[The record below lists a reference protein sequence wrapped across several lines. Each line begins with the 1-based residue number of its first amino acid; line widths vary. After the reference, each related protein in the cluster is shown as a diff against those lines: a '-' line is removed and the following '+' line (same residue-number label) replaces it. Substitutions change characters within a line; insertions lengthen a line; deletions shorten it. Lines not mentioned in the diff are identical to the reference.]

1 MQPILNKKL
10 FQTYIRNSTAI
21 ISIALFSSAA
31 AHADTLIMGSDQ
43 TINSHS
49 YESVLVEEG
58 TLTGSNLTITSAEIA
73 ALLVTGGGQANL
85 TNTVI
90 NTSGYN
96 AFAVDAIGTTV
107 KLSGADITTS
117 GERGYGL
124 LAEENGLIEA
134 NANIST
140 SGFKA
145 HGVQA
150 GGGTETLLGTVKLT
164 GGTVKTTGSD
174 AYGLHAVYGGIID
187 GTTTITTEG
196 TNAYGAFAESGSAI
210 TLDGA
215 SIRTSG
221 NKGYGLLV
229 NNDDQTTGGKITANN
244 VDVLVSGADTEVAR
258 IENNAEMSVSNSR
271 LEAKSAAGVALVNEA
286 KFDITGSTIVS
297 AQQSFVS
304 HLDRS
309 GQTQTINLGQGSV
322 ATQNNGTLLLVIRN
336 TDGADGE
343 VKFTVTAGAV
353 AQGDIIDLD
362 TRTTGG
368 TDVTIEENAVWSGA
382 LQGVRHFTSLQK
394 GTVNFNGETNI
405 SGDLSGNG
413 ATYNFSSS
421 GGNIGGK
428 VNLTNN
434 SRTSGGT
441 INTLIAVGGD
451 VNVDQTSVFGGN
463 WSIAGDLS
471 NQGVLSPGNAIGV
484 IKIGGSL
491 NLTGISVYEVN
502 IDPNGGADMV
512 SVDGTAELAGNIIV
526 KPLNGF
532 NLTSP
537 YKILT
542 ANNIHGQFSGASFE
556 KPTDFLNSFLHYS
569 DNSVTLIVD
578 RNNTSFSSAAQ
589 TSNQASVANALDHMP
604 LSNPIVAT
612 IALSSRED
620 ARRAFDPLSG
630 EIHAS
635 VMTGLIEDSQNIR
648 NTAADRIRASFDTTD
663 KSPATGKALWGAVFG
678 SRGSIGE
685 TDNTAKFKRSV
696 TGILVGVDGDIS
708 NDWRVGA
715 LAGFSQSDYKADDRA
730 SSADADNYHLGLYG
744 GTQWG
749 AIGFR
754 TGLAYT

>member
-229 NNDDQTTGGKITANN
+229 NNDDQTTGGTITANN

-322 ATQNNGTLLLVIRN
+322 ATQNNVY
-336 TDGADGE
+336 
-343 VKFTVTAGAV
+343 
-353 AQGDIIDLD
+353 
-362 TRTTGG
+362 
-368 TDVTIEENAVWSGA
+368 
-382 LQGVRHFTSLQK
+382 TSACYPQH
-394 GTVNFNGETNI
+394 
-405 SGDLSGNG
+405 
-413 ATYNFSSS
+413 
-421 GGNIGGK
+421 
-428 VNLTNN
+428 
-434 SRTSGGT
+434 R
-441 INTLIAVGGD
+441 
-451 VNVDQTSVFGGN
+451 
-463 WSIAGDLS
+463 
-471 NQGVLSPGNAIGV
+471 
-484 IKIGGSL
+484 
-491 NLTGISVYEVN
+491 
-502 IDPNGGADMV
+502 
-512 SVDGTAELAGNIIV
+512 
-526 KPLNGF
+526 
-532 NLTSP
+532 
-537 YKILT
+537 
-542 ANNIHGQFSGASFE
+542 
-556 KPTDFLNSFLHYS
+556 
-569 DNSVTLIVD
+569 
-578 RNNTSFSSAAQ
+578 
-589 TSNQASVANALDHMP
+589 
-604 LSNPIVAT
+604 
-612 IALSSRED
+612 
-620 ARRAFDPLSG
+620 
-630 EIHAS
+630 
-635 VMTGLIEDSQNIR
+635 
-648 NTAADRIRASFDTTD
+648 
-663 KSPATGKALWGAVFG
+663 
-678 SRGSIGE
+678 
-685 TDNTAKFKRSV
+685 
-696 TGILVGVDGDIS
+696 
-708 NDWRVGA
+708 WR
-715 LAGFSQSDYKADDRA
+715 
-730 SSADADNYHLGLYG
+730 
-744 GTQWG
+744 
-749 AIGFR
+749 
-754 TGLAYT
+754 